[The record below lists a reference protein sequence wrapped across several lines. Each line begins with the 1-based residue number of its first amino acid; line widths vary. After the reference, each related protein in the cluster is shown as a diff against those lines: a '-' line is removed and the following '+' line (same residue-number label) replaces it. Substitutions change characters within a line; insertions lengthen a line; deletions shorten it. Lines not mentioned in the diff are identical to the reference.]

1 VNKRTQRIPIKCR
14 LCLNNLLVK
23 PKWCNLVKTYIMKQ
37 LSLFVCIFLMIGLLS
52 CDHKKEEEFT
62 LSEGLPSWVK
72 QKVEE
77 LTANGESCKFVDI
90 KVIEY
95 KENLYYDIAYGY
107 SSCALCNVFDKN
119 GNRFIPTENNFSGHK
134 IINILPACP

>member
-1 VNKRTQRIPIKCR
+1 
-14 LCLNNLLVK
+14 
-23 PKWCNLVKTYIMKQ
+23 MKQ
-37 LSLFVCIFLMIGLLS
+37 LSIFVSIFLLIGVLS

-77 LTANGESCKFVDI
+77 LTVNGESCKFVDVKI
-90 KVIEY
+90 IEY

-119 GNRFIPTENNFSGHK
+119 GNRVTPTESNFSGHK